1 MAVGYRSAIVDLYT
15 RSNLT
20 MDAGLNGYEKTIT
33 FLKKN
38 GLMKISV
45 GKSKILFSGYNM
57 LAETFMKLLPDARG
71 KRYQQQATVS

>member
-20 MDAGLNGYEKTIT
+20 MDAGLNKQLKTLLDGYEKTIT

-38 GLMKISV
+38 GLMKISE

-57 LAETFMKLLPDARG
+57 LAETFMKLLPDARN
-71 KRYQQQATVS
+71 